1 MDNLAVSPQGVEG
14 FSTGFPQANSV
25 SLASILRGML
35 VRTWLLGIGLW
46 LSWTGAVS
54 AAPSVLFTLQERSL
68 LDGRGNIVLSP
79 VLDFVTQV
87 RGDQFR
93 NPPIPSETEYNI
105 FAQNYF
111 KNRPYSIWR
120 LGQPLGSLIALIPDK
135 IPSLYGSLE
144 APIKTE
150 QSLLPLSDLDL
161 VLVSDQPLKEIAHKP
176 IAVETLASV
185 DDLAKAAFEK
195 AGLPAKV
202 SAGVP
207 RIWVGSAVV
216 PGKPEA
222 VVALYRKVF
231 SAKQNGATVRQIV
244 NLLLVA
250 ELVTDKGQI
259 TWQPRLNL
267 ISLGSP
273 QSATQYGP
281 LAIADVNGDGNEEI
295 VVRET
300 HFERWTYGIY
310 GTIQGQWQSRYSG
323 LEGNYGKELPPSVE
337 EEETPSP

>member
-1 MDNLAVSPQGVEG
+1 MDNLTVSPQGVGG

-25 SLASILRGML
+25 NLASILRGML

-46 LSWTGAVS
+46 LSWIGVAS

-68 LDGRGNIVLSP
+68 LDERGNIVLSP

-111 KNRPYSIWR
+111 KNRPYSIWK
-120 LGQPLGSLIALIPDK
+120 LGQPMGSLTASIPEK

-144 APIKTE
+144 APIKTD

-161 VLVSDQPLKEIAHKP
+161 VLVSDQPLKEIVHKP
-176 IAVETLASV
+176 IAAEVLSSV

-195 AGLPAKV
+195 AGLTAKV

-216 PGKPEA
+216 PGKPDV

-231 SAKQNGATVRQIV
+231 TVKQNGATVRQIA
-244 NLLLVA
+244 NLLLLA
-250 ELVTDKGQI
+250 ESVTDKGQT

-281 LAIADVNGDGNEEI
+281 LAIADINGDGNEEI

-300 HFERWTYGIY
+300 HFERWTYSIY
-310 GTIQGQWQSRYSG
+310 GISQGQWQSRYSG
-323 LEGNYGKELPPSVE
+323 REGNYGKDLPTGVE
-337 EEETPSP
+337 DEETPAP